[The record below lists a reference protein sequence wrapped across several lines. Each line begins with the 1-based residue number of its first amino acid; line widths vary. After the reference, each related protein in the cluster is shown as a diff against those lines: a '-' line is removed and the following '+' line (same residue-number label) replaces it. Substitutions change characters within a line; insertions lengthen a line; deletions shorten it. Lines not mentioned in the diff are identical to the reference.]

1 MPLNPYHERILA
13 KLKIIETSLAS
24 DWRVAFEA
32 GVAERARRIDAVRQ
46 HVKAA
51 IASMLNIDDGWEG

>member
-1 MPLNPYHERILA
+1 MSLNPYHERVLF
-13 KLKIIETSLAS
+13 KLKIIETTLSS
-24 DWRVAFEA
+24 DWQRAFEA

-46 HVKAA
+46 HVKDA

>member
-1 MPLNPYHERILA
+1 MALNPYHERILG

-24 DWRVAFEA
+24 DWRSAFEA